1 MKVEQ
6 YKALNQFHIYSD
18 IMYEQENGEQVDIL
32 QSYDSSVV
40 KIITTDYDNSYGACT
55 DRTITLGRDW
65 DYSKTTQKYVY
76 MFLEEYG
83 NVYFTPNN
91 TKKTQVQNMIEQHK
105 IIYDKKMI

>member
-6 YKALNQFHIYSD
+6 YKAINQFHIYD
-18 IMYEQENGEQVDIL
+18 TKKAVDYL
-32 QSYDSSVV
+32 QSYNSTVV
-40 KIITTDYDNSYGACT
+40 KIEVKTDETRGQTSHII
-55 DRTITLGRDW
+55 ITLGRDW

-76 MFLEEYG
+76 DFLEEYG

-105 IIYDKKMI
+105 IIYDEEMI